1 MMTFLITWQLH
12 QGKLHPTLAHF
23 SQLSEEQDQAMMGEH
38 IKMIGRWHDLAS
50 GTGVAICESDSI
62 EAISAYALKWNSD
75 MDISVQAV
83 VDDEQAKTLGSQLL
97 V

>member
-1 MMTFLITWQLH
+1 MTFLITWQLH

-23 SQLSEEQDQAMMGEH
+23 SQLSEEQDKAMMGENV
-38 IKMIGRWHDLAS
+38 KMIGRWHDLVS

-62 EAISAYALKWNSD
+62 EAVSAYALKWNND
-75 MDISVQAV
+75 MDISLQVV
-83 VDDEQAKTLGSQLL
+83 VDDAEARKLGSRLL

>member
-12 QGKLHPTLAHF
+12 QGKLHATLAHF
-23 SQLSEEQDQAMMGEH
+23 SQLTTEQDQAMMGEE
-38 IKMIGRWHDLAS
+38 IKMIGRWHDLVS

-62 EAISAYALKWNSD
+62 EAVSAYALKWNND

-83 VDDEQAKTLGSQLL
+83 VDDEQAKALGSRLL

>member
-1 MMTFLITWQLH
+1 MTFLITWQLH

-23 SQLSEEQDQAMMGEH
+23 SQLSEEQDQAMMGDD

-50 GTGVAICESDSI
+50 GTGVAICESDNI
-62 EAISAYALKWNSD
+62 EAISAYALKWNND

-83 VDDEQAKTLGSQLL
+83 VDDDQAKALGSQLL